1 MAFRAFATIV
11 ALLLSACS
19 ATISL
24 PVAQL
29 TPTPPERVTWKDSI
43 ATDAGT
49 LLIARDAGLH
59 GSAARVFV
67 AVDGIAAGDVRV
79 EEVLKLQVDP
89 GRKVVSMSVYAGL
102 GGEMR
107 RPRSLEVTVSPGRI
121 TLLRIG
127 FDEMAGGVSLWQEVS
142 P

>member
-1 MAFRAFATIV
+1 MAFRAFATVV

-19 ATISL
+19 ATTSL

-43 ATDAGT
+43 AADAGT

-89 GRKVVSMSVYAGL
+89 GRKVVSAL
-102 GGEMR
+102 RPGEWVIFTYFQIGSSMQVRTLR
-107 RPRSLEVTVSPGRI
+107 RRYSSLRSP
-121 TLLRIG
+121 
-127 FDEMAGGVSLWQEVS
+127 
-142 P
+142 